1 MQRLHEIQDSY
12 RFLRFSLFTHSVLPT
27 LNYFTSNNIITP
39 SFHTVPLF
47 FLHSLSLS
55 LNSDDATLDSP
66 TSTPAICYHNLVI
79 LDMVGKRKYLHQSK
93 HPFNAYPFEACVYGS
108 WKAVEFIKIEYGVMS
123 IHFIDKRHISM
134 EKGPSA
140 DVRIRSRIATTA
152 DCSCIL
158 RRGIDV
164 CVLSS
169 PQGTGDSDEFD
180 AREPVWRDARISSIQ
195 RKPHDS
201 ECTCQFYVN
210 YYVNQGSLGAEMKTL
225 NKDINVVGLD
235 HIFILQRLEHT
246 HCDEDQHYRWTSTE
260 DCSRI
265 PQTRLLLGK
274 FLPDISWL
282 IATSVLKKV
291 SFFIRSVE
299 NKLVYEV
306 LSNDI
311 VIPPFHTESHINVV
325 NFKLEKDMLIP
336 IVSQVIV
343 SRTERVDYEHQESHE
358 DEVSPSSYNV
368 QGLRRSK
375 RRHVQPD
382 RYLGCNSAPELNIGT
397 IRTRPYKLGTWE
409 QVDEDHELSMPLS
422 SLFGLKQ
429 ISQDQDLDSSP
440 KESKVNGCQEIIVYN
455 RRAKAKEAKPGD
467 ADRDIQLNEL
477 AIIPHPTLKH
487 HKLNDMTCRIG
498 KHEPDETPSK
508 YSHLVNSTKQK
519 RNSVN
524 LLNFNPDNV
533 LAQLEEVEKSDGF
546 SSRCHYTYSYS
557 TSKFQ
562 RKALRDLDDMN
573 LAPKWEG
580 IHSSKGAQ
588 DRRYRPAFSRNRH
601 PDEERT
607 YKDRTLNATA
617 YKELINSYL
626 KNINTKPTKEEMP
639 ISDQWKQ
646 FQDSR
651 SVGKTKEIKISN
663 TDYAEDTSELDS
675 LWREMEVSLASS
687 YIEDT
692 EDANAANLFDT
703 QEISKEA
710 CEHYF
715 RLDDEIGICCLKCGF
730 VEMDIKAIT
739 PAFIQHSVWHQ
750 EERQNVGKE
759 DAESKAAEFE
769 DFNLVS
775 NVENEDEPVLVEH
788 DNVWALIP
796 DLRKKLHIHQKK
808 AFEFLWRNIAGSTEP
823 ALMDKNSR
831 KRGGCVISHTPGAG
845 KTFLIIA
852 FLVSYLKLFPGKKPL
867 VLAPKTTLYTWY
879 KEFIKWE
886 IPIPVYLIHG
896 RRTYRVFNQKQSM
909 VFPGMPKPTE
919 DVKHVLDCLEKIQ
932 KWHSHP
938 SVLIMG
944 YTSFLTLMR
953 EDSKYAHRKYMAKV
967 LRESPGLLVLDEG
980 HNPRST
986 KSRLR
991 KVLMKVQ
998 TELRILLSGTLFQNN
1013 FCEYFNTLLL
1023 ARPKFAHEVLKV
1035 LDPKYKKKKGKVR
1048 AVEYRARKFFI
1059 EVISRKID
1067 SNNGEERMQ
1076 GLNMLRNLT
1085 NGFIDVYEGSSS
1097 DDLPGLQIY
1106 TLLMNTTDTQHE
1118 MLKRLHK
1125 KMQKCNGYPLE
1136 LELLITLGSIHPW
1149 LIKTAVCANKFFT
1162 MEELRELEKCKFDL
1176 KMGSKVKFVMSLIY
1190 RVVQKEKILIFCHN
1204 IAPVKLFIEYFEL
1217 FFKWQK
1223 GREILV
1229 LTGELELFERGRVMD
1244 KFEEPGGVSKILLAS
1259 ITACAEGISLTAA
1272 SRVIMLDSEWN
1283 PSKTK
1288 QAIAR
1293 AFRPGQQK
1301 MVYVYQ
1307 LLVTGSLEEDK
1318 YRRTTWKEWVSSM
1331 IFSEEFVEDPSQWQA
1346 QKIEDEILREMV
1358 EEDKSKSFHMIMK
1371 NEKASTNNR

>member
-1 MQRLHEIQDSY
+1 
-12 RFLRFSLFTHSVLPT
+12 
-27 LNYFTSNNIITP
+27 
-39 SFHTVPLF
+39 
-47 FLHSLSLS
+47 
-55 LNSDDATLDSP
+55 
-66 TSTPAICYHNLVI
+66 
-79 LDMVGKRKYLHQSK
+79 
-93 HPFNAYPFEACVYGS
+93 
-108 WKAVEFIKIEYGVMS
+108 
-123 IHFIDKRHISM
+123 
-134 EKGPSA
+134 
-140 DVRIRSRIATTA
+140 
-152 DCSCIL
+152 
-158 RRGIDV
+158 
-164 CVLSS
+164 
-169 PQGTGDSDEFD
+169 
-180 AREPVWRDARISSIQ
+180 
-195 RKPHDS
+195 
-201 ECTCQFYVN
+201 
-210 YYVNQGSLGAEMKTL
+210 
-225 NKDINVVGLD
+225 
-235 HIFILQRLEHT
+235 
-246 HCDEDQHYRWTSTE
+246 
-260 DCSRI
+260 
-265 PQTRLLLGK
+265 
-274 FLPDISWL
+274 
-282 IATSVLKKV
+282 
-291 SFFIRSVE
+291 
-299 NKLVYEV
+299 
-306 LSNDI
+306 
-311 VIPPFHTESHINVV
+311 
-325 NFKLEKDMLIP
+325 
-336 IVSQVIV
+336 
-343 SRTERVDYEHQESHE
+343 
-358 DEVSPSSYNV
+358 
-368 QGLRRSK
+368 
-375 RRHVQPD
+375 
-382 RYLGCNSAPELNIGT
+382 
-397 IRTRPYKLGTWE
+397 
-409 QVDEDHELSMPLS
+409 
-422 SLFGLKQ
+422 
-429 ISQDQDLDSSP
+429 
-440 KESKVNGCQEIIVYN
+440 
-455 RRAKAKEAKPGD
+455 
-467 ADRDIQLNEL
+467 
-477 AIIPHPTLKH
+477 
-487 HKLNDMTCRIG
+487 
-498 KHEPDETPSK
+498 
-508 YSHLVNSTKQK
+508 
-519 RNSVN
+519 
-524 LLNFNPDNV
+524 
-533 LAQLEEVEKSDGF
+533 
-546 SSRCHYTYSYS
+546 
-557 TSKFQ
+557 
-562 RKALRDLDDMN
+562 
-573 LAPKWEG
+573 
-580 IHSSKGAQ
+580 
-588 DRRYRPAFSRNRH
+588 
-601 PDEERT
+601 
-607 YKDRTLNATA
+607 
-617 YKELINSYL
+617 
-626 KNINTKPTKEEMP
+626 MP

-651 SVGKTKEIKISN
+651 SVGKSRELLISH
-663 TDYAEDTSELDS
+663 TEYEEEETSELDT
-675 LWREMEVSLASS
+675 LWREMEVSLAST
-687 YIEDT
+687 YIEDA
-692 EDANAANLFDT
+692 EDENAADVFDT
-703 QEISKEA
+703 LEKPKEA
-710 CEHYF
+710 CVHYF

-730 VEMDIKAIT
+730 VEMDIKAMT
-739 PAFIQHSVWHQ
+739 PAFIQHSIWHQ
-750 EERQNVGKE
+750 EEKQGGGGE
-759 DAESKAAEFE
+759 DAELKSAEFE

-775 NVENEDEPVLVEH
+775 NAEDEDEPLLMED

-796 DLRKKLHIHQKK
+796 ELRNKLHLHQKK
-808 AFEFLWRNIAGSTEP
+808 AFEFLWKNIAGSTEP
-823 ALMDKNSR
+823 AQMDKRSR

-852 FLVSYLKLFPGKKPL
+852 FLVSYLKLFPGKRPL

-1076 GLNMLRNLT
+1076 GLNMLKNLT

-1106 TLLMNTTDTQHE
+1106 TLLMNTTDTQHA

-1125 KMQKCNGYPLE
+1125 KMAKCNGYPLE

-1162 MEELRELEKCKFDL
+1162 MEELRELERCKFEL
-1176 KMGSKVKFVMSLIY
+1176 KMGSKVRFVMSLIY